1 MDKNSTLNDFIR
13 YAYNE
18 TELTDSVRIQSA
30 IDSDPVIEDEYLSLI
45 RVIGLLDGIV
55 MEPNSDLIENI
66 LKNSRLNSGKL
77 MIS

>member
-30 IDSDPVIEDEYLSLI
+30 IDSDPVIEDEYLEI
-45 RVIGLLDGIV
+45 IQVIGLLDGIV
-55 MEPNSDLIENI
+55 MEPDSDLIENI
-66 LKNSRLNSGKL
+66 LKSSRLHSGNL
-77 MIS
+77 WIS